1 MSIENKLFELTGQK
15 AMPNDPVVEIIKG
28 FRDTLKDNI
37 QDFEEKI
44 TELNSQQLIRVQNE
58 LGHAISSIQMQLD
71 GSNEYFVGNSSLLLE
86 NLEEKFNQLLSSLDD
101 KNKDLNFVLAK
112 IQGDYD
118 KLTDERFEAH
128 FKKIADE
135 QAKTIKQLQTL
146 HDENLKRQSKID
158 TSKQRDVL
166 MGGCGFVVGVIVCL
180 LVFFIVK

>member
-1 MSIENKLFELTGQK
+1 MENQ
-15 AMPNDPVVEIIKG
+15 N
-28 FRDTLKDNI
+28 
-37 QDFEEKI
+37 
-44 TELNSQQLIRVQNE
+44 NE
-58 LGHAISSIQMQLD
+58 LSTKVVNEVFQQSKLKVTQDDPAVSLYLALHEMMKTEIEQYQKEITAFSDVLVNKVQLQLD
-71 GSNEYFVGNSSLLLE
+71 NSNEYFVGNSSLLLE

-146 HDENLKRQSKID
+146 HDENLKRQRKID

-166 MGGCGFVVGVIVCL
+166 MGGCGFVVGLIVCL